1 MKWLGLRR
9 MLCTA
14 TIGLAVVQSANA
26 TEGGGT
32 TYALG
37 VGTINPGLEPAPP
50 GFTFYDYNT
59 FYDASH
65 TRNSHGGD
73 ALPGFHVSV
82 EVSALRMDYTLPDG
96 LLPYGVH
103 LGAGLILPVLN
114 QELYT
119 RTPAPGAAGHKV
131 AIDGLGDIGVIPFSL
146 GYIGQSDILGRYG
159 IKLKMTIVTPS
170 GVYDEHA
177 FVNKGRNQVS
187 VQPTVGVQSFPK
199 PNISVGA
206 NFTYSYNT
214 KNPATDYLS
223 GQEFILEPVAEYSPL
238 QGLWVGTQGYYY
250 RQLTRDEQ
258 NGHEFQDGHFGSA
271 LAIGPQ
277 VRYAVPFHGMQVT
290 AKWQHEFAV
299 RNRAD
304 GERFWIQLYLHL

>member
-1 MKWLGLRR
+1 MAPRGIRVLFCVG
-9 MLCTA
+9 A
-14 TIGLAVVQSANA
+14 IGVASLQHAQA

-37 VGTINPGLEPAPP
+37 VGTINPGLEPSPP

-59 FYDASH
+59 YYTASH
-65 TRNSHGGD
+65 TRNSRGGD

-82 EVSALRMDYTLPDG
+82 EVSALRVDYTLPEG
-96 LLPYGVH
+96 LLPYGMH

-119 RTPAPGAAGHKV
+119 RAPAPRAAGRKV
-131 AIDGLGDIGVIPFSL
+131 VITGLGDIGVIPFSV
-146 GYIGQSDILGRYG
+146 GYIGQNAVLGRYG
-159 IKLKMTIVTPS
+159 IKLKTTVATPS
-170 GVYDEHA
+170 GVYDQQA
-177 FVNKGRNQVS
+177 FLNKGRNQVS
-187 VQPTVGVQSFPK
+187 VQPTLGFQAFPK
-199 PNISVGA
+199 PNISLGA
-206 NFTYSYNT
+206 NLTYSYNT
-214 KNPATDYLS
+214 RNPATRYLS

-238 QGLWVGTQGYYY
+238 PGLWVGAQGYYY

-258 NGHEFQDGHFGSA
+258 NGREFQDGHFGSA

-277 VRYAVPFHGMQVT
+277 VRYATPFHGLQIT
-290 AKWQHEFAV
+290 GKWQHEFEV

-304 GERFWIQLYLHL
+304 GERFWIQLFLHL